1 MKKAMRS
8 EMALAGAAFDAGAD
22 PSDVTDASAE
32 GGSEPRH
39 FPERVSGTRLACA
52 HKLEDD
58 ARVAALLRA
67 HFRDVW
73 RIVRRFGVPENC
85 ADDATQ
91 EVFIIA
97 ARRLSDIAPGS
108 ERPFLLASAV
118 RVAANLRRSL
128 GARRECPG
136 DDSMPEGIDP
146 CPNAEALLD
155 QKRLRQMLDRVLDEL
170 SDDLR
175 VAFVLYSPRAYGV
188 RGERSSLVS
197 RPSKPACARPE
208 ACDGSRSL
216 AAARGRIHARAASLR
231 GCR

>member
-8 EMALAGAAFDAGAD
+8 EMALLAGGAGFDAGANQA
-22 PSDVTDASAE
+22 DAGAIGE
-32 GGSEPRH
+32 APPRH
-39 FPERVSGTRLACA
+39 IPERVSGTRLARA
-52 HKLEDD
+52 STKPEDD
-58 ARVAALLRA
+58 ARVAELLRA

-97 ARRLSDIAPGS
+97 SRRLADIAPGS

-128 GARRECPG
+128 GARRECPEEEG
-136 DDSMPEGIDP
+136 LPEGVDP
-146 CPNAEALLD
+146 RPNAEALLD
-155 QKRLRQMLDRVLDEL
+155 QKRLRQMLDTVLDAL

-175 VAFVLYSPRAYGV
+175 VAFVLYELEGMSSPEIAELLTIPVGTVASRLRRARESFELGV
-188 RGERSSLVS
+188 ANL
-197 RPSKPACARPE
+197 KARM
-208 ACDGSRSL
+208 
-216 AAARGRIHARAASLR
+216 AAAEGV
-231 GCR
+231 